1 MTKAEKK
8 NALIAQQR
16 SIVET
21 SRAAGNANLTADE
34 QRQWDILQASI
45 TALDDVDDP
54 DDTAARAAAADAER
68 QRISDITSV
77 CREFNYDPSAFIND
91 PESTVDTAR
100 AAILDSMKKG
110 QLPHGV
116 GVTQDE
122 GDKFRAAASD
132 AILLRSGIT
141 LNKPADG
148 ANEFRSMSFRSLA
161 IEVLAREGKSEK
173 ELRRMTD
180 DDLFLRSFMTP
191 SSAISAI
198 VDTSFNKAFV
208 ELWPTVPTTYQH
220 ITSKGTLTDF
230 KESKANE
237 YLLGQFG
244 EFEVVKEGGELK
256 ADSIDTTKLPKRS
269 LETRGKSYVFTRE
282 MFINDD
288 IGFFSK
294 IPGAF
299 VKADKMTIE
308 LEVYRA
314 LVNNV
319 KFADGKAFFSA
330 DHKNLMTTGCAP
342 SVESIE
348 LATYVGQQ
356 QKDHNDNPILWQP
369 KFIVTGTG
377 YKYAMKTILHSQH
390 LPGTSNNDINPLYG
404 SDLIH
409 IESPVLNQLA
419 AGKEVPWFLGA
430 DPIMNVGL
438 QVDYLNGN
446 EMPTSRR
453 SEKVGVLGVQWDV
466 WHDWKVNPIDFRA
479 FIKNPGVTI
488 VNPLNA

>member
-8 NALIAQQR
+8 NELIAKQR
-16 SIVET
+16 SIVDT

-54 DDTAARAAAADAER
+54 DDTAAREAATEAER
-68 QRISDITSV
+68 QRTTDIIAL
-77 CREFNYDPSAFIND
+77 CREFDYDPSAFIKD
-91 PESTVDTAR
+91 PASTVDTVR

-132 AILLRSGIT
+132 AILLRSGIA

-148 ANEFRSMSFRSLA
+148 ANDFRNMSFRDLA
-161 IEVLAREGKSEK
+161 IEVLVREGQNDSN
-173 ELRRMTD
+173 LRKMSSD
-180 DDLFLRSFMTP
+180 DIFVRSFMNPT
-191 SSAISAI
+191 SAISAI
-198 VDTSFNKAFV
+198 IDSSFNKAFV
-208 ELWPTVPTTYQH
+208 ELWPTLPTTYQH
-220 ITSKGTLTDF
+220 ITSKGTLPDF

-237 YLLGQFG
+237 YLFGQFG

-256 ADSIDTTKLPKRS
+256 ADNIDTTKLPKRS
-269 LETRGKSYVFTRE
+269 LETRGKSYSFTRE
-282 MFINDD
+282 AFINDD
-288 IGFFSK
+288 IGFFKK
-294 IPGAF
+294 IPFAF

-314 LVNNV
+314 LYNNV
-319 KFADGKAFFSA
+319 KFADGKNFFCA
-330 DHKNLMTTGCAP
+330 EHFNLMANGCAP

-348 LATYVGQQ
+348 QATYVGQQ
-356 QKDHNDNPILWQP
+356 QKDHNGNIILWLP

-390 LPGTSNNDINPLYG
+390 LPGTSNNDINPLYN
-404 SDLIH
+404 SDLVH
-409 IESPVLNQLA
+409 LESPVLNQLA
-419 AGKEVPWFLGA
+419 NGKEVPWFLGA
-430 DPIMNVGL
+430 DPMMHAGL

-453 SEKVGVLGVQWDV
+453 SEKVGSLGIHWDV
-466 WHDWKVNPIDFRA
+466 WHDWKVNQIDYRA
-479 FIKNPGVTI
+479 FIKNPGVSV
-488 VNPLNA
+488 VNPLKV